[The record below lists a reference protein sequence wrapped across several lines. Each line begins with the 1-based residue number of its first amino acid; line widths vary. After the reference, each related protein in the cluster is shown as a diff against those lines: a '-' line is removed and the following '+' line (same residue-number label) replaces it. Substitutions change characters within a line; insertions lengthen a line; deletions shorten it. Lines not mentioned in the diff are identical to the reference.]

1 MSLASKFK
9 FEVFSFFG
17 FAPNERSFGSS
28 IRGRLRISKT
38 GDGLLRNH
46 LIMCS
51 FTTCVHNSHY

>member
-38 GDGLLRNH
+38 ETKCTPVSLMQDIILLEGK
-46 LIMCS
+46 
-51 FTTCVHNSHY
+51 